1 MDAWPRLL
9 SDFRPL
15 RGRIKGDYTD
25 FYVEE
30 LPLYPAAGEGTHTY
44 FLLEKAGLT
53 TIQAVHDLAR
63 ALGVKRREI
72 GFAGQKDA
80 RAVTRQW
87 MSVEHVPPEVVAAL
101 ALPRMR
107 ICEVTRH
114 RNKLRLGHLRGNR
127 FVIKVRSTET
137 ERCGE
142 LAQALEQLAARGVPN
157 YFGAQRFGY
166 RGDTWRI
173 GRALL
178 DGDWEAALDL
188 MLGRPTDEDHGD
200 IRRARKL
207 YDRGQFAAAAR
218 FWPVM
223 FHTERRALTALA
235 RSGGKRRAALRVIDR
250 STRDFY
256 LAAYQSHLFNR
267 VVAARLPW
275 GLGNVRL
282 GDLAWRHA
290 NGAVFRVADPALEQ
304 PRADRFEISPTGPLF
319 GHRMTEPGGEPAELE
334 SRVLGEEGL
343 RREAFQ
349 AGPLRVKGG
358 RRPLRFP
365 IREAEATLAA
375 DEGGPYLEL
384 RFVLPRGCYATSV
397 LRELFVPGPGAASG
411 SRNDGTENSSD

>member
-9 SDFRPL
+9 ADFRPL
-15 RGRIKGDYTD
+15 RGQIKADYTD
-25 FYVEE
+25 FLVEE

-44 FLLEKAGLT
+44 FLLEKAGLS
-53 TIQAVHDLAR
+53 TIQAIHDLAR
-63 ALGVKRREI
+63 ALGVKRHEI

-87 MSVEHVPPEVVAAL
+87 MSVEHVPPETVAAV

-107 ICEVTRH
+107 VCEVTRH

-127 FVIKVRSTET
+127 FVIKVRGTET
-137 ERCGE
+137 ERSGE
-142 LAQALEQLAARGVPN
+142 LSEALRQLAGRGVPN

-173 GRALL
+173 GQALAH
-178 DGDWEAALDL
+178 GDWQAALDL
-188 MLGRPTDEDHGD
+188 ILGRPTDDDHGD

-218 FWPVM
+218 LWPVM
-223 FHTERRALTALA
+223 FHTERRALKALA
-235 RSGGKRRAALRVIDR
+235 QSGGKRRAALRAIDR

-256 LAAYQSHLFNR
+256 VAAYQSHLFNR
-267 VVAARLPW
+267 VVAARLPV
-275 GLGNVRL
+275 GLGTLQV

-290 NGAVFRVADPALEQ
+290 NGAVFRVADLAAEQ
-304 PRADRFEISPTGPLF
+304 PRADQFEISPSGPLF
-319 GHRMTEPGGEPAELE
+319 GYRMTEPDGAPAELE
-334 SRVLGEEGL
+334 ARVLAEEGL
-343 RREAFQ
+343 SRETFH

-365 IREAEATLAA
+365 IAEAGVTLAA
-375 DEGGPYLEL
+375 DDGGPYLEL
-384 RFVLPRGCYATSV
+384 RFALPRGCYATAV
-397 LRELFVPGPGAASG
+397 LRELFTPESAVAEASG
-411 SRNDGTENSSD
+411 NGGTETSAE